1 MTGKLFIVATPI
13 GNLKDI
19 TLRAIETLK
28 SVALIACEDTRH
40 TRKLLDHYGVNTP
53 TTSYFEHNKM
63 KKGQYLVRLLKEGRQ
78 VALVSDSGTP
88 GISDPGYNIINLAI
102 KDDIPVTIIP
112 GPCAFVSAL
121 VVSGLPTDSFVF
133 HGFLSNKKAK
143 RRRQLEAL
151 NPEKKTMILYESPHR
166 VAKTLAD
173 ILDILGD
180 RKIVIVRE
188 LTKMFEEIVRSNVSG
203 ALEHFIKRPPRGEF
217 ILLIRGK

>member
-180 RKIVIVRE
+180 REIVIVRE